1 MIGQPAPRFHLPDA
15 DGNVTTFEELLDRPL
30 LLIFARHLH

>member
-15 DGNVTTFEELLDRPL
+15 DGRVTALEELLDRPL